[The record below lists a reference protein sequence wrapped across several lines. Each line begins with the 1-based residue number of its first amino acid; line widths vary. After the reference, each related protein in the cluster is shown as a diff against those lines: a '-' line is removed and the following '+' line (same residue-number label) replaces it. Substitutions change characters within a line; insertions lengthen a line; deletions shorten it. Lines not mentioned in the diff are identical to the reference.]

1 MAKKRRAKRVTPA
14 TREPDGDDVQHM
26 SERAA
31 ESLTEIAAA
40 SGAQA
45 MRFAAAFARGMAKG
59 VAGAARQ
66 MRRPVRQGAAAARDA
81 AGRVGDVVAE
91 GIDTVADAG
100 RAATPRRVRRR
111 TPSTKR
117 RSA

>member
-1 MAKKRRAKRVTPA
+1 
-14 TREPDGDDVQHM
+14 M
-26 SERAA
+26 SERAV
-31 ESLTEIAAA
+31 ESVTEIAAA

-59 VAGAARQ
+59 VVSAARQ
-66 MRRPVRQGAAAARDA
+66 VRRPVRQTAAAAREA
-81 AGRVGDVVAE
+81 AGSMGDVAAE

-100 RAATPRRVRRR
+100 RAATRR
-111 TPSTKR
+111 TKSRTSTKR